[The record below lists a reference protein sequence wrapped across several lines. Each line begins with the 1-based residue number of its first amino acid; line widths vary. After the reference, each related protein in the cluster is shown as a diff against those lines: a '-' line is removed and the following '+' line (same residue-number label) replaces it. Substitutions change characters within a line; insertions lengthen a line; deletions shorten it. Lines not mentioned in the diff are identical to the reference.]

1 MTAHASSL
9 HASLLAL
16 LGANPATE
24 HNCSTLAKHFKVQQA
39 AVSTAVT
46 HLVNQGLV
54 TKTRRGWYQVT
65 EAGARA
71 HELRSGVRAEAVVM
85 NDFFIDRALK
95 EALMGVS
102 VCEEFKDPALADG
115 MFRSASYMDNA
126 IQRPAFDAALAALVH
141 GRLLAVTGADNYALT
156 TAGRQMVEQITEH
169 EYLEH
174 QRSKAPLGITPTT
187 SEVGH
192 G

>member
-24 HNCSTLAKHFKVQQA
+24 HNCSTLAERFKVQRA
-39 AVSTAVT
+39 SISTAVT
-46 HLVNQGLV
+46 HLVNQGFV

-65 EAGARA
+65 EHGARA
-71 HELRSGVRAEAVVM
+71 HGLRSGARAELVVM
-85 NDFFIDRALK
+85 NDFFLDRALK

-102 VCEEFKDPALADG
+102 VCEEFKDPAEANGL
-115 MFRSASYMDNA
+115 FKSASYMDDT
-126 IQRPAFDAALAALVH
+126 ILRPAFDAALAALVN
-141 GRLLAVTGADNYALT
+141 GRLLAVTGADHYTLT
-156 TAGRQMVEQITEH
+156 TAGRQMVEQLTEH

-174 QRSKAPLGITPTT
+174 ERSKALPVITPTT